1 MILVIEH
8 TVGYMLKVI
17 KSGIKIS
24 AYKDEFNAIRHG
36 DYKSFLQEMKEPIP
50 FMIKYQNGVI
60 TNEEGNPNY
69 DCDFEGLSKAGSSLR
84 KFYKDCLKVYGIII
98 DKDVDD
104 LIYYKVVTF
113 EIAIRMHANNENLLS
128 KTHRTDLEKVI
139 DILCD
144 SKNITDLDK
153 DKIHQARRFLNM
165 VKHFKNQFPSWA
177 EGQKHFLE
185 GYEVLKRHNMLIV

>member
-24 AYKDEFNAIRHG
+24 AYKDEFNAIHHG
-36 DYKSFLQEMKEPIP
+36 DYKSFLQKMKEPIP
-50 FMIKYQNGVI
+50 YMIKYHNGVI

-128 KTHRTDLEKVI
+128 KTHRIDLEKVI

-153 DKIHQARRFLNM
+153 DKIHQARRFVNM